1 MRIKLDENLPSEL
14 AADLMGAGHDADTV
28 IGEDL
33 NGKPD
38 VLILE
43 AARDARRIL
52 FTLDK
57 GIANL
62 VRHPQEQH
70 AGVVLF
76 RPGSLG
82 RLAVLEFIRD
92 RLAQLLQCELE
103 NRVTVV
109 SDTRIRFR

>member
-1 MRIKLDENLPSEL
+1 MRIKLDENLPIEL
-14 AADLMGAGHDADTV
+14 AADLTTAGHDTDTV
-28 IGEDL
+28 ADEDL

-38 VLILE
+38 TVILE
-43 AARDARRIL
+43 AAKGAARIL

-62 VRHPQEQH
+62 VRHPQDRH
-70 AGVVLF
+70 AGVVLL

-82 RLAVLEFIRD
+82 RLAVLEFIRA
-92 RLAQLLQCELE
+92 RLPQLLQRELE